1 MVSSL
6 VSTDRDGQERIL
18 VYDDEPVILDLL
30 GLVLSREGYDVTT
43 TPCDEEAF
51 GLMSG
56 QRFDLAVADVGL
68 RPSNGC
74 RLVKVI
80 RDVSP
85 ETAIVAIT
93 AYPAKEVVRFAR
105 EHAQAF
111 LEKPF
116 ALSEFLTVVRTALG
130 QGATHS

>member
-1 MVSSL
+1 MTSS
-6 VSTDRDGQERIL
+6 VGSTDRDGRERIL
-18 VYDDEPVILDLL
+18 VFDDEPVILDLL
-30 GLVLSREGYDVTT
+30 GSVLSREGYDVTT

-51 GLMSG
+51 GLMSA

-74 RLVKVI
+74 KLVREI

-116 ALSEFLTVVRTALG
+116 ALSEFLTVVRATLG
-130 QGATHS
+130 QGLAHN